1 MPIESPAKKQAKA
14 TQQKINPEID
24 AQLNAFIKSE
34 PDLVK
39 FVKDLSREELE
50 RKFLLRKMWDRDD
63 HVKYD
68 AKIRAWMEKPENADL
83 VATLK
88 AAINPRISPE
98 KQEARLLESVKTTI
112 SRNGIKLG

>member
-1 MPIESPAKKQAKA
+1 MPIESPAKKQAK
-14 TQQKINPEID
+14 QQKINPEID

-63 HVKYD
+63 RVKYD
-68 AKIRAWMEKPENADL
+68 TKVRAWMEKPEQAEL
-83 VATLK
+83 VTTLK
-88 AAINPRISPE
+88 SAINPHLSQE
-98 KQEARLLESVKTTI
+98 KQAERLLESVKHTV
-112 SRNGIKLG
+112 SKSGIKIG